1 MVRVG
6 NQENPRCGKH
16 SRSSGATGDEK
27 ATTAMRR
34 TNTQTGAKF
43 TVRGQPYIQVGSF
56 LHEMECGHTIRILDL
71 ETDCP
76 ECGATFDLTATLRQI
91 EHRILNRRCERCR
104 KTHRGPV
111 DVRKIEQRKAKR
123 EARERVRRRQTSALP
138 IPGKPQTAAATA
150 GAVLSEPD
158 RQAPAPAAP
167 SPVTSARAPAGI
179 APSTCGNAEDL
190 EVYMRALGMV

>member
-1 MVRVG
+1 VRKNAPAPPG
-6 NQENPRCGKH
+6 QQ
-16 SRSSGATGDEK
+16 TDEK

-56 LHEMECGHTIRILDL
+56 PLDMECGHTIRILEL

-91 EHRILNRRCERCR
+91 ERRILNRRCERCR

-111 DVRKIEQRKAKR
+111 DVRKIEQRKARK

-138 IPGKPQTAAATA
+138 IPGKPQTAAVTT
-150 GAVLSEPD
+150 GAVS
-158 RQAPAPAAP
+158 
-167 SPVTSARAPAGI
+167 I
-179 APSTCGNAEDL
+179 APERTDPGARCALTSDARKGTSGHCAVDRRRRPGSLHASPWHGLDVTNTD
-190 EVYMRALGMV
+190 RAN